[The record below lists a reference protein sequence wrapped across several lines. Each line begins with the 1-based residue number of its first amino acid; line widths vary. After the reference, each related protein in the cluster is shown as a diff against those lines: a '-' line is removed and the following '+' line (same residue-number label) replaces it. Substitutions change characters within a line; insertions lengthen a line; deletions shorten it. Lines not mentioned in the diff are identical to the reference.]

1 MSAYNTV
8 VLPRQTN
15 CPHCGSGI
23 RPRIQ
28 FKYGDTQQHDY
39 SVGDRIKWGGNDIGK
54 PARLVTALGYPEDCP
69 VCGKELGGGVRCHR
83 AGWRHHGCRP
93 RADATLHRRG
103 QRQLPRARAVGHY
116 VVGWASPH
124 QKAEARHPDRSVPV
138 RTEPASP
145 AQGTVLYIWVG
156 FVIGA
161 ADDPA

>member
-1 MSAYNTV
+1 MSAYSTV

-69 VCGKELGGGVRCHR
+69 VCGKELGGVFDVIVRDGVITDVIP
-83 AGWRHHGCRP
+83 GQTQP
-93 RADATLHRRG
+93 YIDADNANYLV
-103 QRQLPRARAVGHY
+103 L
-116 VVGWASPH
+116 
-124 QKAEARHPDRSVPV
+124 
-138 RTEPASP
+138 EP
-145 AQGTVLYIWVG
+145 
-156 FVIGA
+156 
-161 ADDPA
+161 